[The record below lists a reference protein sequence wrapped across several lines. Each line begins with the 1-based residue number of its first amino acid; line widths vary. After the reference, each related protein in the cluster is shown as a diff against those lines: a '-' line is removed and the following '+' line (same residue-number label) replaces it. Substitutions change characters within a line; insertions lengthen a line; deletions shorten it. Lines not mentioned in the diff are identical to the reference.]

1 MRELPALPEPLA
13 ALGLRE
19 QLAPPEPRAQRE
31 PRALRGQEQRSGPP
45 EPPHWAPRLGL
56 AALPEL

>member
-19 QLAPPEPRAQRE
+19 QLAQRAQRE
-31 PRALRGQEQRSGPP
+31 PRALREQ
-45 EPPHWAPRLGL
+45 PHWAPRLGL